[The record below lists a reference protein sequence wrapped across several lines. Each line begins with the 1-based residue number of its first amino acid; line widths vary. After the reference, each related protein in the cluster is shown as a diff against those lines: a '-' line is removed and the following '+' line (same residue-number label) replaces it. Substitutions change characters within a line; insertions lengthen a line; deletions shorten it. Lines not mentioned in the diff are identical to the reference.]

1 MKSSPGER
9 IFYAINYL
17 FLFVL
22 ALSCLAP
29 MLHVLSL
36 SLSDQAS
43 VMSGIVGIW
52 PEGFTLSTYREIIQG
67 THIMTGF
74 RNSVIITLVGTS
86 LNMLMTVTAAYP
98 LSRHIFIFRRG
109 WSLIIIFTMLF
120 GGGLIPMFIL
130 IKSLGLINSYW
141 ALWLPGA
148 INAYNLLVL
157 KSFFESIPE
166 ELVEAARIDGC
177 REWRL
182 LVNLF
187 LPLSMPAIAALS
199 LFYGVAHWNNFNG
212 VLYYITDVGK
222 QNLSVMVQQM
232 IANQQ
237 LLAELTM
244 FGNEDV
250 SHMTSEGL
258 KSAAIF
264 ITMIPLL
271 VAYLSLQKY
280 FVKGVMIGSV
290 KG

>member
-1 MKSSPGER
+1 MKSTLGER
-9 IFYAINYL
+9 IFYRINYVIL
-17 FLFVL
+17 FLM

-36 SLSDQAS
+36 SLSDQTS
-43 VMSGIVGIW
+43 VLSGIVGLW
-52 PEGFTLSTYREIIQG
+52 PRGFTFSTYEEIIKG
-67 THIMTGF
+67 TNILRGL
-74 RNSVIITLVGTS
+74 RNSVLITLVGTS
-86 LNMLMTVTAAYP
+86 VNMLLTVTAAYP
-98 LSRHIFIFRRG
+98 LSRSIFIFRRG
-109 WSLIIIFTMLF
+109 WSLLIIFTMLF
-120 GGGLIPMFIL
+120 GGGIIPMFIL

-148 INAYNLLVL
+148 ISAYNLLVL

-177 REWRL
+177 QEWRL
-182 LVNLF
+182 LVSLF
-187 LPLSMPAIAALS
+187 LPLSMPALAALS

-212 VLYYITDVGK
+212 VLFYITDAEK

-237 LLAELTM
+237 LLNELTM
-244 FGNEDV
+244 FGNEEV

-258 KSAAIF
+258 KAAAIF
-264 ITMIPLL
+264 IMLIPML
-271 VAYLSLQKY
+271 VVYVFLQKY